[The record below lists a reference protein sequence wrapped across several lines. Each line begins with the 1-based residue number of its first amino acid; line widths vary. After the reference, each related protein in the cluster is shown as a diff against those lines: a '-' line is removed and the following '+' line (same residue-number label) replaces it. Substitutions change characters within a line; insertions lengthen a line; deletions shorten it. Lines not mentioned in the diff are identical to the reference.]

1 MKLVDIIKGIE
12 YESPEG
18 YIHWMDRTSVG
29 IWNYL
34 RLTFRSEDEYV
45 DCHLPSGSFFG
56 FWNPQA
62 SNVTKLDYIRNQGE
76 LHGDKYW
83 HHLYILTKI
92 DEPGEF
98 IEHLYIGNNK
108 LLIGIPVEEQD
119 ETLYINLANKG
130 FEVSPTI
137 QKALYDQDYYETNPN
152 YVVLNNKFKEL
163 LLNYMDVLGNK
174 GSYKSLINSLKWFE
188 YGDLVTIEQVWKHD
202 NKYLSRPISQEITGD
217 LLDLRYKCNKTTSV
231 VLRCLDYR
239 HDRWTKNEMRI
250 KMYLLGKYFEAYFLP
265 IHMELLY
272 SAVEDTYKYDIITNI
287 GIGYQE
293 KTTKDCNGLRVQAV
307 YNGITSTTEFE
318 PLTIYPKVQFKDGT
332 LDASVVFNM
341 DKKVLVKIDGKVV
354 ANGTTYTHKITN
366 ENTKPHSVQFID
378 GNISTHVIVRPKDNL
393 NLDLGVFNVTINTDT
408 YTFMKPKSILKA
420 TVGDKPH
427 IVSNVFDKRK
437 WIYISP
443 KTYTDLSP
451 RAFKL
456 YDKVD
461 TLDLNYHYID
471 GKYLVN
477 RPFNFTEDKKYDNN
491 SFEWVWPE
499 YYYTL
504 TRSEGASTEHEGVLV
519 CPISDGIPIDIS
531 IMNASITQ
539 EENEYGNIQ
548 FKLQYTFGDDIYTIR
563 ANHKIL

>member
-76 LHGDKYW
+76 LHGDMYW

-98 IEHLYIGNNK
+98 IEHLYIGDNK

-217 LLDLRYKCNKTTSV
+217 LMDLRYKCNKTTSV

-287 GIGYQE
+287 GLGYQE
-293 KTTKDCNGLRVQAV
+293 KTTKDCNGLRVQAI
-307 YNGITSTTEFE
+307 YNGQVSTTEFE

-354 ANGTTYTHKITN
+354 ANSNTYTHKITN

-378 GNISTHVIVRPKDNL
+378 GNVTTHIIVRPKDNL
-393 NLDLGVFNVTINTDT
+393 NLDLGVFNVTTNTDT
-408 YTFMKPKSILKA
+408 HTFMVPKSILKVQA
-420 TVGDKPH
+420 RNSKDYDNPY
-427 IVSNVFDKRK
+427 IDRK
-437 WIYISP
+437 WFYIAP
-443 KTYTDLSP
+443 KTYNDLSP
-451 RAFKL
+451 KPYRL
-456 YDKVD
+456 LNSVDVEDVVDYHILDK
-461 TLDLNYHYID
+461 
-471 GKYLVN
+471 GYLVN
-477 RPFNFTEDKKYDNN
+477 KPFSFTESKKYDNA

-499 YYYTL
+499 DYYAL
-504 TRSEGASTEHEGVLV
+504 TRSTGVSTEHEGVLV
-519 CPISDGIPIDIS
+519 CPISDGTPVDLTELG
-531 IMNASITQ
+531 ATITYDLD
-539 EENEYGNIQ
+539 EYGLYKFNM
-548 FKLQYTFGDDIYTIR
+548 QYTFGDDIYTIR